1 MIEETTKPSLLG
13 IKHSNRDFSDRNTW
27 GKNQFNSSFPAA
39 LSAYLSHKGLE
50 NMNTIDLFAGCGGL
64 SLGFQNAG
72 FCVKAAFD
80 NWKPAI
86 EVYQANFT
94 HPITDLDLSQDFDL
108 DILKKFSPQMIIG
121 GAPCQDFSSAGKRDE
136 TLGRADL
143 TSSLAKI
150 ITEIQPEWFVM
161 ENVPRIE
168 KSRILQKAKEN
179 LKNVGYGLTEK
190 IVDAGFCGVPQN
202 RKRFFLIG
210 HLSSSDDFLDL
221 YLNKNQSSRPMTV
234 FEHLG
239 ESLDTEFYYRHPR
252 SYKRR
257 GIYGIHEPSP
267 TVRGVNRPIPKTYIK
282 HSGDACEPNGKV
294 RPLTTIERSYLQ
306 TFPKDFNFFG
316 NKSDLEQMIGN
327 AVPVKLAEYVAN
339 CIKEY
344 QADVQGNKNI
354 QAKQVAFHF

>member
-1 MIEETTKPSLLG
+1 M
-13 IKHSNRDFSDRNTW
+13 
-27 GKNQFNSSFPAA
+27 
-39 LSAYLSHKGLE
+39 
-50 NMNTIDLFAGCGGL
+50 NMKTIDLFAGCGGL

-72 FCVKAAFD
+72 FSIEAAFD

-86 EVYQANFT
+86 DVYRANFS
-94 HPITDLDLSQDFDL
+94 HQIYDADLSENFDL
-108 DILKKFSPQMIIG
+108 ELIKKFSPQIIIG

-143 TSSLAKI
+143 TLRFARI
-150 ITEIQPEWFVM
+150 ISEVQPEWFVM

-168 KSRILQKAKEN
+168 KSAILREA
-179 LKNVGYGLTEK
+179 KNVLTNAGYGLTET
-190 IVDAGFCGVPQN
+190 ILDASRCNVPQN

-210 HLSSSDDFLDL
+210 HLSSSDNFLDF
-221 YLNKNQSSRPMTV
+221 YLLKNQSANPMTV

-239 ESLDTEFYYRHPR
+239 ESLDIEFYYRHPR

-257 GIYGIHEPSP
+257 GIFSVHEPSP
-267 TVRGVNRPIPKTYIK
+267 TVRGVNRPIPKTYVR
-282 HSGDACEPNGKV
+282 HSGDGCAPDGKV

-306 TFPKDFNFFG
+306 TFPKDFKFFG

-327 AVPVKLAEYVAN
+327 AVPVKLAEYAAN

-344 QADVQGNKNI
+344 QADFQANKVI
-354 QAKQVAFHF
+354 QAKQLAFHF

>member
-1 MIEETTKPSLLG
+1 M
-13 IKHSNRDFSDRNTW
+13 
-27 GKNQFNSSFPAA
+27 
-39 LSAYLSHKGLE
+39 
-50 NMNTIDLFAGCGGL
+50 
-64 SLGFQNAG
+64 SLGFQKAG
-72 FCVKAAFD
+72 FSVEAAFD

-86 EVYQANFT
+86 EVYRANFS
-94 HPITDLDLSQDFDL
+94 HPVYNQDLSQDFNIN
-108 DILKKFSPQMIIG
+108 ILREIEAEMIIG

-143 TSSLAKI
+143 TVRFAKI
-150 ITEIQPEWFVM
+150 ISEVLPEWFVM

-168 KSRILQKAKEN
+168 KSGILREAKIIFKKA
-179 LKNVGYGLTEK
+179 GYGLTET
-190 IVDAGFCGVPQN
+190 ILDASLCDVPQT

-210 HLSSSDDFLDL
+210 HLKSADNFLDA

-234 FEHLG
+234 FEYLG
-239 ESLDTEFYYRHPR
+239 ENLDVEFYYRHPR

-257 GIYGIHEPSP
+257 GIFSVHEPSP

-306 TFPKDFNFFG
+306 TFPTDFVFFG
-316 NKSDLEQMIGN
+316 SKSDLEQMIGN

-339 CIKEY
+339 CINEY
-344 QADVQGNKNI
+344 QADLAENKI
-354 QAKQVAFHF
+354 IETKQLAFHF

>member
-1 MIEETTKPSLLG
+1 
-13 IKHSNRDFSDRNTW
+13 
-27 GKNQFNSSFPAA
+27 
-39 LSAYLSHKGLE
+39 
-50 NMNTIDLFAGCGGL
+50 MNTIDLFAGCGGL

-72 FCVKAAFD
+72 FEIKAAFD
-80 NWKPAI
+80 NWKSAV
-86 EVYQANFT
+86 EVYRANFS
-94 HPITDLDLSQDFDL
+94 HPMFDLDLSQDFDSG
-108 DILKKFSPQMIIG
+108 ILKQFSPNMIIG

-143 TSSLAKI
+143 TIRFAEI
-150 ITEIQPEWFVM
+150 IAEIKPEWFVM
-161 ENVPRIE
+161 ENVPRIA
-168 KSRILQKAKEN
+168 KSRFLQESKEI

-190 IVDAGFCGVPQN
+190 ILDASYFNVPQN

-210 HLSSSDDFLDL
+210 HLESNDNFLEF
-221 YLNKNQSSRPMTV
+221 YLEKDKASYPMTV

-252 SYKRR
+252 SYQRR
-257 GIYGIHEPSP
+257 GIYSVHEPSP
-267 TVRGVNRPIPKTYIK
+267 TVRGVNRPIPKTYVK

-306 TFPKDFNFFG
+306 TFPKDFKFFG

-344 QADVQGNKNI
+344 QTNLKDNKI
-354 QAKQVAFHF
+354 IREKQLALQF

>member
-1 MIEETTKPSLLG
+1 
-13 IKHSNRDFSDRNTW
+13 
-27 GKNQFNSSFPAA
+27 
-39 LSAYLSHKGLE
+39 
-50 NMNTIDLFAGCGGL
+50 MNTIDLFAGCGGL
-64 SLGFQNAG
+64 SLGFENAG

-86 EVYQANFT
+86 KVYQANFT
-94 HPITDLDLSQDFDL
+94 HPIIDLDLSQDFDL
-108 DILKKFSPQMIIG
+108 DILKKFSPQMLIG

-143 TSSLAKI
+143 TLTLAKI
-150 ITEIQPEWFVM
+150 IAEVSPEWFVI
-161 ENVPRIE
+161 ENVPRIN
-168 KSRILQKAKEN
+168 KSKILRQAKIV
-179 LKNVGYGLTEK
+179 LTNVGYGLSET
-190 IVDAGFCGVPQN
+190 ILDASYCRVPQN

-210 HLSSSDDFLDL
+210 HLNSSDDFLDS
-221 YLNKNQSSRPMTV
+221 YLVKNQTSYSMTV

-252 SYKRR
+252 SYRRR
-257 GIYGIHEPSP
+257 GIFSIHEPSA
-267 TVRGVNRPIPKTYIK
+267 TIRGVNRPIPKTYVK

-306 TFPKDFNFFG
+306 TFPKDFKFFG

-344 QADVQGNKNI
+344 QADFRENKI
-354 QAKQVAFHF
+354 IEPKQLAFHF

>member
-1 MIEETTKPSLLG
+1 
-13 IKHSNRDFSDRNTW
+13 
-27 GKNQFNSSFPAA
+27 
-39 LSAYLSHKGLE
+39 
-50 NMNTIDLFAGCGGL
+50 MNTIDLFSGCGGL

-94 HPITDLDLSQDFDL
+94 HPIIDLDLSQYFDL

-136 TLGRADL
+136 TLGHADL
-143 TSSLAKI
+143 TLTLAKI
-150 ITEIQPEWFVM
+150 IAEVLPEWFVM

-168 KSRILQKAKEN
+168 KSRILQEAKEI
-179 LKNVGYGLTEK
+179 LKDVNYGLTEK
-190 IVDAGFCGVPQN
+190 IVDASYCNVPQN

-210 HLSSSDDFLDL
+210 HQSSSDNFLDS
-221 YLNKNQSSRPMTV
+221 YLNKNQASRPMTV

-257 GIYGIHEPSP
+257 GIFGVHEPSP

-294 RPLTTIERSYLQ
+294 RPLTTLERSYLQ
-306 TFPKDFNFFG
+306 TFPKDFKFFG

-327 AVPVKLAEYVAN
+327 VVPVKLAEYVAN

-344 QADVQGNKNI
+344 QADFKDKRII
-354 QAKQVAFHF
+354 QTQQLAFQF